1 MKTDPTPIQDTTAP
15 TSDTEAAPSAF
26 AALLHKPKQAVQG
39 EGGHPRADGIALGT
53 LANVGDDGQSPCVD
67 IPALGL
73 AGLPARSMVA
83 LHPGDAG
90 RPVAIGFEASRADR
104 PIVLGLLMPDAAAAQ
119 VASPPE
125 QVVPNAMEVS
135 RDGRRVRI
143 EAETELELRCGDAV
157 ILLTADG
164 HVHIRGAYVTSH
176 ASAGQ
181 RIRGGS
187 VQIN

>member
-1 MKTDPTPIQDTTAP
+1 MKTDHTPIPGAAAP
-15 TSDTEAAPSAF
+15 AVGAEIAPSAF
-26 AALLHKPKQAVQG
+26 TALLYKPQQAVPG
-39 EGGHPRADGIALGT
+39 EGAYPRADGIALGT
-53 LANVGDDGQSPCVD
+53 LASVGGDGQGPCVD

-73 AGLPARSMVA
+73 AGLPARSMVTLQA
-83 LHPGDAG
+83 ADAG
-90 RPVAIGFEASRADR
+90 RSVAIGFEGARADR
-104 PIVLGLLMPDAAAAQ
+104 PIILGMLMPEAMPAQTAPPSAQAASKA
-119 VASPPE
+119 V
-125 QVVPNAMEVS
+125 EVS
-135 RDGRRVRI
+135 RDGQRVRI
-143 EAETELELRCGDAV
+143 EAETELELRCGDAA

>member
-1 MKTDPTPIQDTTAP
+1 MKTDPTPIPDAAILAAG
-15 TSDTEAAPSAF
+15 DEAAASAF

-39 EGGHPRADGIALGT
+39 EGGHPRAEGIALGT
-53 LANVGDDGQSPCVD
+53 LMSVGDDGQSPRVD

-83 LHPGDAG
+83 LQPGDAG
-90 RPVAIGFEASRADR
+90 RPIAIGFEASRADR
-104 PIVLGLLMPDAAAAQ
+104 PIILGMLMPDAAPAQ
-119 VASPPE
+119 LPSPPE
-125 QVVPNAMEVS
+125 AVAPSAVEVS
-135 RDGRRVRI
+135 RDGQRVRI